1 MFIWQSRFDRAVR
14 GIHYHIKA
22 QGEEIMGKITDAV
35 AALEA
40 AQADASTAIVKEIQQ
55 VKDAIAAGNQDE
67 ANAAA
72 DRVLAVAD
80 KLKADKASLDADDPP
95 A

>member
-1 MFIWQSRFDRAVR
+1 MFIWQSRFDRAIR

-40 AQADASTAIVKEIQQ
+40 SQDAASAAIAKEIQQ

-72 DRVLAVAD
+72 DRVLAVVAKQQAD
-80 KLKADKASLDADDPP
+80 TASLAADDP